1 LPLLEAMRNGAR
13 VVASKAAMPRVLA
26 PHAVLV
32 DAADVTAWRDAL
44 ARQLDDP
51 AGVRAAAEAARA
63 ATRELTWE
71 RTARLT
77 ADVYREVAG

>member
-1 LPLLEAMRNGAR
+1 MRCGAR
-13 VVASKAAMPRVLA
+13 VVASRSALPDVLRE
-26 PHAVLV
+26 HAVAL
-32 DAADVTAWRDAL
+32 DALDVAAWRAAL
-44 ARQLDDP
+44 AAILAGP
-51 AGVRAAAEAARA
+51 AAARAAAHAAQA